1 MIRALALPR
10 RPALWLAL
18 ALLTACM
25 PPQEPESNGP
35 SSTGGR
41 SGSGGSNA
49 SGGKSGSGGSGGGG
63 ASSGGSSGSGGSSS
77 GGSSGSGG
85 AGGSGGGS
93 GGTSS
98 GGSPGSGGSGAGG
111 SGSGGAGA
119 ADAGKDAG
127 KTDAP
132 AIPNAEGTWA
142 NLELALSGC
151 VFCHPGE
158 VAVPRNSDFS
168 DMSKLHDI
176 LLGTT
181 THVSAACQFKTI
193 VVPGKPMESL
203 MYLKLLDNVPAG
215 CGVKMPMGKASDPW
229 VTEVVKNWITA
240 GAPAK

>member
-49 SGGKSGSGGSGGGG
+49 SGGKSGSGGSGG

-111 SGSGGAGA
+111 SGSGGSGSA
-119 ADAGKDAG
+119 DAG

-142 NLELALSGC
+142 NLGLAISGC
-151 VFCHPGE
+151 VYCHPGE
-158 VAVPRNSDFS
+158 LAVPKNSDFS
-168 DMSKLHDI
+168 DMSKLHDV
-176 LLGTT
+176 LLGTS

-215 CGVKMPMGKASDPW
+215 CGVKMPMGKLSDPW